1 MVAAPLLMLPPV
13 PSNPSAYRRGGE
25 RRLVAAPLL
34 MLPPVPSNPSAYRR
48 GARGDRWDR
57 LPKADIACPTPGA

>member
-25 RRLVAAPLL
+25 RRLVAAPLV
-34 MLPPVPSNPSAYRR
+34 MLPPVPSNPLEGSKRR
-48 GARGDRWDR
+48 QMGQVA
-57 LPKADIACPTPGA
+57 